1 MKKIVSIIVL
11 FVAIAYGFSSCSK
24 KSGGMQVPT
33 VINGPLGDYYDVVSV
48 EVRPF
53 NEEEEKKERLSE
65 DYNYYKIIVEVK
77 KNSKAFDFDP
87 SNIEY
92 ESYISD
98 SDKDK
103 NNIFNISG
111 IVNNGEGEELDDFSF
126 SSSGGIESLLMT
138 CSKEGATKKF
148 SDEFRIKK
156 EEDKGDRIIEL
167 SSILRVMSAQEL
179 KQQKKAEAKA
189 LEEQQ
194 KILNEIEKLE
204 DIEDE
209 NLVDENLVE

>member
-111 IVNNGEGEELDDFSF
+111 IVNNGEGEELDEFNF
-126 SSSGGIESLLMT
+126 SSSGGI
-138 CSKEGATKKF
+138 GATKKF